1 MNAAEIVSSI
11 VDSFTGLLTGAAS
24 AIVGLF
30 QTIFMNAT
38 TVDGVTTY
46 SGLSPVGIWM
56 LVFIG
61 VGFAMGIL
69 RRVTGKV
76 L

>member
-1 MNAAEIVSSI
+1 MTAAEIVTLI
-11 VDSFTGLLTGAAS
+11 VEAFTGILQGCTS

-38 TVDGVTTY
+38 TVEGVTTY
-46 SGLSPVGIWM
+46 SGISPVGVWT

-61 VGFAMGIL
+61 VGVALGIL
-69 RRVTGKV
+69 RGVTRKV
-76 L
+76 V